1 MIDHLL
7 SQRQKKILQALRL
20 KQPVSIHDLAQSVQM
35 SDSTL
40 RRNLQ
45 ELTEMNLIVRQSG
58 KVYWAFPP
66 DTENP
71 FLLRGM
77 VNEDEKQRI
86 ACAALEL
93 VRNGETIY
101 ISGGTTTLEFA
112 CLLPGKRRIT
122 VITNSLPVANA
133 LTGDRNI
140 KLVVL
145 GGEVRWGEQTMH
157 GHLTLNGIEQ
167 LRADK
172 LFYGIEA
179 VSLEHGLTH
188 SQLVEVS
195 TDRALI
201 NACAQTILLS
211 DHTKFGRVAPAI
223 VVAVNQVHTIVTGR
237 ELAAEFVEG
246 LRSRNV
252 QVILA

>member
-1 MIDHLL
+1 MNDYLL
-7 SQRQKKILQALRL
+7 SQRQKRILQALHS
-20 KQPVSIHDLAQSVQM
+20 KQPISIHDLAQSVQM

-45 ELTEMNLIVRQSG
+45 LLADLNLIVRQSG
-58 KVYWAFPP
+58 KVHWAFAL

-93 VRNGETIY
+93 VHNGETIY

-112 CLLPGKRRIT
+112 RLLPGKRRVT

-133 LTGDRNI
+133 LVGDRNI

-145 GGEVRWGEQTMH
+145 GGEVRSGEQTMH
-157 GHLTLNGIEQ
+157 GHLALYGIEQ

-179 VSLEHGLTH
+179 ISLEHGLTH

-201 NACAQTILLS
+201 NACGRTILLA
-211 DHTKFGRVAPAI
+211 DHTKFGKVAPAI
-223 VVAVNQVHTIVTGR
+223 VIPVSQVHTIVTGS

-246 LRSRNV
+246 LHSRSV
-252 QVILA
+252 QVVLA

>member
-1 MIDHLL
+1 MNDHLL
-7 SQRQKKILQALRL
+7 SQRQKIILQALRL

-45 ELTEMNLIVRQSG
+45 PLTDLNLIMRQSG
-58 KVYWAFPP
+58 KVYWAFVP

-77 VNEDEKQRI
+77 VNEDEKHRI
-86 ACAALEL
+86 ASAALEL

-112 CLLPGKRRIT
+112 RLLPGKLRIT
-122 VITNSLPVANA
+122 VITNSLPIGNA
-133 LTGDRNI
+133 LVGDRNI
-140 KLVVL
+140 KLVIL

-157 GHLTLNGIEQ
+157 GHLALYGIEQ

-179 VSLEHGLTH
+179 ISLEHGLTH
-188 SQLVEVS
+188 SQLVEVG

-201 NACAQTILLS
+201 KACGQTIVLA
-211 DHTKFGRVAPAI
+211 DHTKFGKVAPA
-223 VVAVNQVHTIVTGR
+223 VVVPVSEVHTIVTGR

-246 LRSRNV
+246 LQSRSV
-252 QVILA
+252 QVVMA

>member
-1 MIDHLL
+1 MNDFL
-7 SQRQKKILQALRL
+7 SPRQKKILQALRQ
-20 KQPVSIHDLAQSVQM
+20 KQPVTVHELAQTVQM

-40 RRNLQ
+40 RRNL
-45 ELTEMNLIVRQSG
+45 EILAETNLIVRQSG
-58 KVYWAFPP
+58 KVHWAFAP

-71 FLLRGM
+71 FLLRTM
-77 VNEDEKQRI
+77 VNEDEKHRI

-93 VRNGETIY
+93 VRNGDTIY

-112 CLLPGKRRIT
+112 HLLPGQRRLT
-122 VITNSLPVANA
+122 VITNVLPVANT
-133 LTGDRNI
+133 LVGDRNI
-140 KLVVL
+140 KLVIL
-145 GGEVRWGEQTMH
+145 GGELRWGEQTTH
-157 GHLTLNGIEQ
+157 GHLALYGIEQ

-179 VSLEHGLTH
+179 ISLEHGLTH

-201 NACAQTILLS
+201 KACGRTIVLA
-211 DHTKFGRVAPAI
+211 DHTKFGKVAPA
-223 VVAVNQVHTIVTGR
+223 VVVPVGQVQTIVTGR
-237 ELAAEFVEG
+237 ELADEFYRG
-246 LRSRNV
+246 LQACNV